1 MDWIDSA
8 HCLKNLALEMRR
20 LKMFSIL
27 KRQNGQTDLIGSKLF
42 SDSDFY
48 PAFQKDLQKC
58 QHEVIIESPFMTR
71 RRLDSLL
78 PILQK
83 LKARRVRVII
93 NTRDPLSCDDNYM
106 REDASRA
113 ISTLQHMGVQVL
125 FTGKHHRKLAILDRN
140 ILWEGSLNI
149 LSQNDSCEIMR
160 RTESTPLAWQM
171 IQFIVI
177 DKLTN

>member
-1 MDWIDSA
+1 
-8 HCLKNLALEMRR
+8 
-20 LKMFSIL
+20 MFSIL
-27 KRQNGQTDLIGSKLF
+27 KRQNDQAGLTNSKLF
-42 SDSDFY
+42 SDKNFY

-58 QHEVIIESPFMTR
+58 QHEVIIESPFITQ
-71 RRLDSLL
+71 RRLDVLI
-78 PILQK
+78 PTLQK
-83 LKARRVRVII
+83 LKARRVKII
-93 NTRDPLSCDDNYM
+93 VNTRDPLCCDDKYM
-106 REDASRA
+106 REDTSRA

-160 RTESTPLAWQM
+160 RIESTPLAWQM
-171 IQFIVI
+171 IQFIDI

>member
-1 MDWIDSA
+1 
-8 HCLKNLALEMRR
+8 
-20 LKMFSIL
+20 MFSLL
-27 KRQNGQTDLIGSKLF
+27 KRQTSQSDLIGSKLF
-42 SDSDFY
+42 SDGNFY

-58 QHEVIIESPFMTR
+58 QRELIIESPFITQ
-71 RRLDSLL
+71 RRLATLS

-83 LKARRVRVII
+83 LKNKGVKVIV
-93 NTRDPLSCDDNYM
+93 NTRDPLECDEEYM
-106 REDASRA
+106 HGDATRA
-113 ISTLQHMGVQVL
+113 ISTLQHMGIQVL

-160 RTESTPLAWQM
+160 RIESTQLAWQM
-171 IQFIVI
+171 TRFIAI